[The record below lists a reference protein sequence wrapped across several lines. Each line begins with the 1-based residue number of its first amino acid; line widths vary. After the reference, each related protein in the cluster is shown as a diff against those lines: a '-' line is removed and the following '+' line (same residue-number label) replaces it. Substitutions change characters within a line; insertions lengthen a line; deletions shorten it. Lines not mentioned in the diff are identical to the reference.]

1 MPKKQQNPTAPYKTF
16 KKWFEENKKN
26 FSALPKEIE
35 VNGVKYAIR
44 KACVEPMLDLAKA
57 QNDKI
62 GIKLLESASLSSVR
76 GRAAVASGDERTYL
90 VQKNGSIVI
99 PVGLLGVAAAGRVA
113 VHFSNQKIVITKQ
126 TDKEA
131 EKK

>member
-1 MPKKQQNPTAPYKTF
+1 MAKNQKSTAPYAIF

-26 FSALPKEIE
+26 HSSLPKEID

-76 GRAAVASGDERTYL
+76 GRAAVADGDDRSYT

-99 PVGLLGVAAAGRVA
+99 PVGLIGVPAGGRVA
-113 VHFSNQKIVITKQ
+113 VHFSNQKIVITKPK
-126 TDKEA
+126 DKDE